1 MTDCLVIG
9 GGVIGLSLAWQ
20 LAERGKKVR
29 LLDRQGV
36 GQEASWAGA
45 GILPPASREALA
57 HPLDQ
62 LRGMSFELHQSWAE
76 RLRAET
82 GIDTGY
88 RRCGGIYL
96 ARTAGETAAL
106 AAWAETLR
114 EEGVEVEKLPIGL
127 DGKNPSVGSLS
138 RNVTHSRHVQCQTSE
153 IHAKTLQTVEPKVVI
168 KPEAGGLSIRS
179 AWLLPD
185 ECQLRNPWYL
195 KALQKICAMRGVEIV
210 PECEVTDF
218 EIAGEQ
224 VTGVSTSQG
233 IIRAEQVCVTSG
245 AWTGLLL
252 QKLGMTLGVVPMRGQ
267 MVLFRSNRPVATHV
281 INEGPRYLVPRED
294 GRLLAGSTEEE
305 AGFDKQTTEEG
316 IAELI
321 AFARSLLPELE
332 SAEIERTWA
341 GLRPASFD
349 GFPYLGPIPGLA
361 KAFVAAGHFRSGLY
375 LSPGTA
381 TVMAELM
388 CGERPSLD
396 LSVFRV
402 ER

>member
-1 MTDCLVIG
+1 M
-9 GGVIGLSLAWQ
+9 
-20 LAERGKKVR
+20 
-29 LLDRQGV
+29 
-36 GQEASWAGA
+36 
-45 GILPPASREALA
+45 
-57 HPLDQ
+57 
-62 LRGMSFELHQSWAE
+62 
-76 RLRAET
+76 
-82 GIDTGY
+82 
-88 RRCGGIYL
+88 
-96 ARTAGETAAL
+96 
-106 AAWAETLR
+106 
-114 EEGVEVEKLPIGL
+114 
-127 DGKNPSVGSLS
+127 
-138 RNVTHSRHVQCQTSE
+138 
-153 IHAKTLQTVEPKVVI
+153 VI
-168 KPEAGGLSIRS
+168 KPEAGGVSIRS

-210 PECEVTDF
+210 PECEVLDF
-218 EIAGEQ
+218 EIVGERVAG
-224 VTGVSTSQG
+224 VITSQG
-233 IIRAEQVCVTSG
+233 VNRAEQVCVTSG

-305 AGFDKQTTEEG
+305 AGFDKRTTEEG

-321 AFARSLLPELE
+321 AFARSLLPVLHE
-332 SAEIERTWA
+332 AEIERTWA

-361 KAFVAAGHFRSGLY
+361 NAFVAAGHFRSGLY